1 MTAWQWSVLNK
12 SIRTRRLWKL
22 WLHRKS
28 SAIHLNLYVSLQKQN
43 KTKNEPHAASHR
55 GFLVLQWH
63 GVFTFCYPWLDL
75 NDVWVSHV
83 CFGHP
88 LPLPPPLSLF
98 ASTCTCAY
106 VCACT
111 SLSLQLGKPVRLRHR
126 QRKAQ
131 LWPVYQSL
139 ITLQLR
145 TDCRG
150 NKGAHCESVFISKH
164 LIFSA
169 DHWPPLAP
177 PALTIKHKAGN

>member
-1 MTAWQWSVLNK
+1 MAKFLPFISIYKFRFENK
-12 SIRTRRLWKL
+12 K
-22 WLHRKS
+22 K
-28 SAIHLNLYVSLQKQN
+28 
-43 KTKNEPHAASHR
+43 EPHAALHR

-63 GVFTFCYPWLDL
+63 GVFTFYYLWLDL

-88 LPLPPPLSLF
+88 PPLS
-98 ASTCTCAY
+98 ASTCTCAD

-111 SLSLQLGKPVRLRHR
+111 SLSLQLGKPGRLRHR

-131 LWPVYQSL
+131 PWPVYQPL
-139 ITLQLR
+139 IALQQR

-150 NKGAHCESVFISKH
+150 NKGAHCESVFISTH

>member
-1 MTAWQWSVLNK
+1 MTSWQNFC
-12 SIRTRRLWKL
+12 
-22 WLHRKS
+22 HS
-28 SAIHLNLYVSLQKQN
+28 SQFISFASKTPQK
-43 KTKNEPHAASHR
+43 KEPHAASHR

-63 GVFTFCYPWLDL
+63 GVFTFACLWLDL

-83 CFGHP
+83 CFGH
-88 LPLPPPLSLF
+88 LPHPPSLS

-111 SLSLQLGKPVRLRHR
+111 SLSLQLGKPGRLRHR

-131 LWPVYQSL
+131 PWPVYQPL
-139 ITLQLR
+139 IALQLR

-150 NKGAHCESVFISKH
+150 NKGVHCESVFISTH

-169 DHWPPLAP
+169 DHWPPMAP
-177 PALTIKHKAGN
+177 PALTIKHKGGN